1 MLRRIAS
8 VAITFV
14 IASVAAAQSVRG
26 RVAEIPGNKPL
37 ADAQVVLWSDSTTVV
52 STTRTDSIG
61 VFLVRAPKP
70 GLYFINV
77 RKLGYQGGATGEL
90 SLTEP
95 QEYEIVIKTPK
106 IAPVLS
112 GVNITAK
119 GRTGDFM
126 MQGFEERRRA
136 GFGTFMTAED
146 IDKRNSPQIAEL
158 HARVARQPACLAGER
173 IDCRHRR
180 QPRLD
185 IQFPRVQRR
194 RA

>member
-1 MLRRIAS
+1 MHIPTNAMLRRIAS

-14 IASVAAAQSVRG
+14 IAAVADAQSVRG
-26 RVAEIPGNKPL
+26 RVVELPGNKPL

-52 STTRTDSIG
+52 ATTRTDSVGI
-61 VFLVRAPKP
+61 FLVHAPKP

-119 GRTGDFM
+119 GRAGDFM
-126 MQGFEERRRA
+126 MQGFEQPPCQGRRRC
-136 GFGTFMTAED
+136 FFSRTARG
-146 IDKRNSPQIAEL
+146 IGA
-158 HARVARQPACLAGER
+158 
-173 IDCRHRR
+173 
-180 QPRLD
+180 
-185 IQFPRVQRR
+185 
-194 RA
+194 